1 LLAVIWWRG
10 QSCVGP
16 TVSEGRGISSQAAKF
31 AFFRGILILQW
42 NFAGVQKWP
51 MIGTIVRL
59 IV

>member
-42 NFAGVQKWP
+42 NFAGVQK
-51 MIGTIVRL
+51 
-59 IV
+59 